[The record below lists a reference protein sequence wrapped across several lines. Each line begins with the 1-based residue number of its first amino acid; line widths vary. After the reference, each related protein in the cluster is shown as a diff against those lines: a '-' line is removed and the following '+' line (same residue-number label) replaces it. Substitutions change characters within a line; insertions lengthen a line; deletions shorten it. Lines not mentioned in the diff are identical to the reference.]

1 MEIIEIIYNS
11 DFLLLFVTFIA
22 VMIILMVAINV
33 YDYYKIT
40 KPFRDIEKK
49 YKDKRSQ

>member
-11 DFLLLFVTFIA
+11 NFLLLYATITA
-22 VMIILMVAINV
+22 LMIVFMVVINV

>member
-11 DFLLLFVTFIA
+11 DFLLLFATFIA
-22 VMIILMVAINV
+22 LMMLLMVVINV

-40 KPFRDIEKK
+40 KPFNDIEKK
-49 YKDKRSQ
+49 YKDKRSL